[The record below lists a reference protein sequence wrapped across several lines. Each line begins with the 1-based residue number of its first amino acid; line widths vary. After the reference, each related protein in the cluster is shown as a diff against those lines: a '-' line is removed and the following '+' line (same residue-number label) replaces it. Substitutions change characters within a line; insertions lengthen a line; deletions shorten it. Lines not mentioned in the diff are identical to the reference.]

1 MTSAIRDTQKP
12 DTLLLN
18 VAIIPPE
25 NIAAA
30 ASKLSREA
38 QALGGS
44 FQVDNAD
51 RFAHITLYMARFR
64 RSELDRVRLAFQEL
78 DGSLH
83 QHAIQHT
90 GYFVTADGYYEVS
103 YARTPALLAAQEI
116 VTKSVGAFRFSPG
129 SPVREAY
136 FGRYSRQQQLNARE
150 WGYDLAGELYR
161 PHVTLTRFPGGPARE
176 SLPVAAGD
184 LSFTAARI
192 GLFEADQL
200 GAARTLLG
208 AIDLAS

>member
-1 MTSAIRDTQKP
+1 M
-12 DTLLLN
+12 LLN

-25 NIAAA
+25 KVAAA
-30 ASKLSREA
+30 AARLSKEA
-38 QALGGS
+38 QDLGGS
-44 FQVDNAD
+44 FQIDNIE

-64 RSELDRVRLAFQEL
+64 CSELDRVRLAFQEL
-78 DGSLH
+78 DASLRH
-83 QHAIQHT
+83 HAIQHT
-90 GYFVTADGYYEVS
+90 GYFVTADGYYEIS
-103 YARTPALLAAQEI
+103 YARTAALLAAHEV

-129 SPVREAY
+129 RPVREAY
-136 FGRYSRQQQLNARE
+136 FGGYSRQQRLNARE

-161 PHVTLTRFPGGPARE
+161 PHVTLTRFPGGPDRE

-200 GAARTLLG
+200 GAARKLLG